1 MLPLEKPK
9 FSTSENTI
17 TYTWIGH
24 STAVIAI
31 GDKTN
36 LMIDPVFSMRCSPF
50 QFAGPKRYRLPA
62 CDVKSLPQ
70 IHAVFVSHDHYDHL
84 DDQSLEDLQ

>member
-1 MLPLEKPK
+1 MPLIKPV

-24 STAVIAI
+24 STAVLAI

-36 LMIDPVFSMRCSPF
+36 LMIDPVFSMRCSPV
-50 QFAGPKRYRLPA
+50 QFAGVKRYRLPA
-62 CDVKSLPQ
+62 CDVKSLPP
-70 IHAVFVSHDHYDHL
+70 IHATFISHDHYDHL
-84 DDQSLEDLQ
+84 DTQSLEDLQ